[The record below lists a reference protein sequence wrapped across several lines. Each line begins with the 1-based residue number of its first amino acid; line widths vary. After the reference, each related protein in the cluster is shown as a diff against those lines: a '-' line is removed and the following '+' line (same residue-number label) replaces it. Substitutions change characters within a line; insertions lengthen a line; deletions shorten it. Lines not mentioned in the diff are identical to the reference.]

1 MKKFIFDVDGTLT
14 ESRKQMDI
22 SFMSEFI
29 IFCCKFDTYLVTGS
43 DRDKT
48 VEQVGLDVYNRAKRV
63 FNCSGADI
71 YEKDFNIYKSDWKLP
86 DEVKRFFQDEL
97 DYSQFPLKNSQNN
110 GFLVVHLRMTGYFK
124 FIENST
130 HPCKHTRIRFFDKN
144 NNELRYVDVRSF
156 GHMWWIN
163 KGLSLNKI
171 IKGLGSLGPEPFSK
185 DFDANYLKKVISKRT
200 KSIKA
205 ILLDQTIVAGIGN
218 IYADESLYSAGI
230 SPIREAQTIKKNE
243 LIKLKESIVTVLK
256 KSIGS
261 GGTTFSD
268 FRDLEGENGNF
279 GLQTNV
285 YRRTGKECR
294 KCGNLIERQKIT
306 GRSTHW
312 CPKCQK

>member
-1 MKKFIFDVDGTLT
+1 MPELPEVETVRRGLEQKLNNFIIKKVEVCRDSTVAFPTYK
-14 ESRKQMDI
+14 E
-22 SFMSEFI
+22 EFI
-29 IFCCKFDTYLVTGS
+29 KGLQNSLFYKWNRRGKYLIAELKKI
-43 DRDKT
+43 DN
-48 VEQVGLDVYNRAKRV
+48 ENIQIN
-63 FNCSGADI
+63 
-71 YEKDFNIYKSDWKLP
+71 EKIT
-86 DEVKRFFQDEL
+86 
-97 DYSQFPLKNSQNN
+97 LKHN

-124 FIENST
+124 FINKST
-130 HPCKHTRIRFFDKN
+130 PPCKHTRIRFFDKN
-144 NNELRYVDVRSF
+144 NNELRYIDVRSF
-156 GHMWWIN
+156 GQMWWI
-163 KGLSLNKI
+163 KQGLEPNKI

-185 DFDANYLKKVISKRT
+185 EFDTKYLKKVISKRT
-200 KSIKA
+200 KSIKS

-230 SPIREAQTIKKNE
+230 SPFRKAQTINKNE

-285 YRRTGKECR
+285 YRRTGKQCH

-312 CPKCQK
+312 CSKCQK

>member
-1 MKKFIFDVDGTLT
+1 LPELPEVETVRRGLEQKLNN
-14 ESRKQMDI
+14 
-22 SFMSEFI
+22 FI
-29 IFCCKFDTYLVTGS
+29 IKKVEVCRDSTVAFPANKEIFIKGLHNSLLYKWNRRGKYLIAEL
-43 DRDKT
+43 KKI
-48 VEQVGLDVYNRAKRV
+48 ENENIQIN
-63 FNCSGADI
+63 
-71 YEKDFNIYKSDWKLP
+71 EKIT
-86 DEVKRFFQDEL
+86 
-97 DYSQFPLKNSQNN
+97 LKHN

-124 FIENST
+124 FINKPT
-130 HPCKHTRIRFFDKN
+130 QPCKHTRIRFFDKN
-144 NNELRYVDVRSF
+144 NKELRYIDVRSF
-156 GHMWWIN
+156 GQMWWI
-163 KGLSLNKI
+163 KQGLSPNKI
-171 IKGLGSLGPEPFSK
+171 IKGLASLGPEPFSE
-185 DFDANYLKKVISKRT
+185 DFDTKYLKKVISKRT

-230 SPIREAQTIKKNE
+230 SPFREARTINKSE
-243 LIKLKESIVTVLK
+243 LIKLRESIVTVLK

-294 KCGNLIERQKIT
+294 KCGNLIKRQKIT

>member
-1 MKKFIFDVDGTLT
+1 LPELPEVETVRKGLEQKLNNFIVKKVEVCRDSTIAFPYKKDEFIEGIRNSLLYKWNRRGKYLIAELKNIEDENIQINEEITLT
-14 ESRKQMDI
+14 
-22 SFMSEFI
+22 
-29 IFCCKFDTYLVTGS
+29 
-43 DRDKT
+43 
-48 VEQVGLDVYNRAKRV
+48 
-63 FNCSGADI
+63 
-71 YEKDFNIYKSDWKLP
+71 
-86 DEVKRFFQDEL
+86 
-97 DYSQFPLKNSQNN
+97 NN
-110 GFLVVHLRMTGYFK
+110 GLLVVHLRMTGYFK
-124 FIENST
+124 FINNPT
-130 HPCKHTRIRFFDKN
+130 TPCNHTRIRFFDKN
-144 NNELRYVDVRSF
+144 NNELRYIDVRSF
-156 GHMWWIN
+156 GQMWWI
-163 KGLSLNKI
+163 KQGLSPNKI

-185 DFDANYLKKVISKRT
+185 DFDTKYLRKVISNRT

-230 SPIREAQTIKKNE
+230 SPFREAQTIKKKE

-268 FRDLEGENGNF
+268 FRDLEGENGKF

-285 YRRTGKECR
+285 YRRTGKECH
-294 KCGNLIERQKIT
+294 KCGNLIKRQKIT

>member
-1 MKKFIFDVDGTLT
+1 LPELPEVETVRRGLEQKLNNFIIKKVEVCRDSTVAFPLNK
-14 ESRKQMDI
+14 E
-22 SFMSEFI
+22 EFI
-29 IFCCKFDTYLVTGS
+29 N
-43 DRDKT
+43 
-48 VEQVGLDVYNRAKRV
+48 GLRN
-63 FNCSGADI
+63 SL
-71 YEKDFNIYKSDWKLP
+71 IYKWDRRGKYLIAQLQ
-86 DEVKRFFQDEL
+86 EVHNENA
-97 DYSQFPLKNSQNN
+97 QFSLENSQIK

-130 HPCKHTRIRFFDKN
+130 HPCKHTRIRFFDNN
-144 NNELRYVDVRSF
+144 NNELRYIDVRSF
-156 GHMWWIN
+156 GQMWWIN
-163 KGLSLNKI
+163 RDLSLNKI

-230 SPIREAQTIKKNE
+230 SPFREARTIKKNE
-243 LIKLKESIVTVLK
+243 LIELKKSIVTVLK

>member
-1 MKKFIFDVDGTLT
+1 MPELPEVETVRRGLEQKLNN
-14 ESRKQMDI
+14 
-22 SFMSEFI
+22 FI
-29 IFCCKFDTYLVTGS
+29 INKVEVC
-43 DRDKT
+43 RDST
-48 VEQVGLDVYNRAKRV
+48 VAFPNYKE
-63 FNCSGADI
+63 
-71 YEKDFNIYKSDWKLP
+71 DFIDG
-86 DEVKRFFQDEL
+86 
-97 DYSQFPLKNSQNN
+97 LKNSLLNKWDRKGKYLIAQLKKIENKDTQSPLEKSAKNN

-124 FIENST
+124 FINNPNT
-130 HPCKHTRIRFFDKN
+130 PCKHTRIRFFDKN
-144 NNELRYVDVRSF
+144 NNELRYIDVRSF
-156 GHMWWIN
+156 GRMWWI
-163 KGLSLNKI
+163 KQGLLPNKI
-171 IKGLGSLGPEPFSK
+171 IKGLGELGPEPFSK
-185 DFDANYLKKVISKRT
+185 EFDIKYLKKVISKRT

-230 SPIREAQTIKKNE
+230 SPFREARTIKKNE
-243 LIKLKESIVTVLK
+243 LIKLKESIVNVLK

-285 YRRTGKECR
+285 YRRTGKECH
-294 KCGNLIERQKIT
+294 KCGHLIEREKIT

>member
-1 MKKFIFDVDGTLT
+1 LPELPEVETVRRGLEKKLNNFIIKKVEVCRDSTVAFPTNK
-14 ESRKQMDI
+14 E
-22 SFMSEFI
+22 EFI
-29 IFCCKFDTYLVTGS
+29 K
-43 DRDKT
+43 
-48 VEQVGLDVYNRAKRV
+48 GLEN
-63 FNCSGADI
+63 SL
-71 YEKDFNIYKSDWKLP
+71 IYKWDRRGKYLIA
-86 DEVKRFFQDEL
+86 EL
-97 DYSQFPLKNSQNN
+97 KGVQNETTQFPLENSQDN

-124 FIENST
+124 FINNPIP
-130 HPCKHTRIRFFDKN
+130 PCKHTRIRFLDKN
-144 NNELRYVDVRSF
+144 NNELRYIDVRSF
-156 GHMWWIN
+156 GQMWWI
-163 KGLSLNKI
+163 KQGLSPNKI

-185 DFDANYLKKVISKRT
+185 DFDTKYLKKVISKRT

-218 IYADESLYSAGI
+218 IYADESLFSAGI
-230 SPIREAQTIKKNE
+230 SPFREARTIKKSE

>member
-1 MKKFIFDVDGTLT
+1 MPELPEVETVRKGLEQKLNNFVIKKVEVCRDSTVAFPANK
-14 ESRKQMDI
+14 E
-22 SFMSEFI
+22 EFVEGLQNSLLY
-29 IFCCKFDTYLVTGS
+29 KWDRRGKYLIAQLKKVQN
-43 DRDKT
+43 
-48 VEQVGLDVYNRAKRV
+48 ENA
-63 FNCSGADI
+63 
-71 YEKDFNIYKSDWKLP
+71 
-86 DEVKRFFQDEL
+86 
-97 DYSQFPLKNSQNN
+97 QFSLENLQNN

-124 FIENST
+124 FIENSS

-144 NNELRYVDVRSF
+144 NNELRYIDVRSF
-156 GHMWWIN
+156 GQMWWIK
-163 KGLSLNKI
+163 KGLLPNKI

-185 DFDANYLKKVISKRT
+185 DFDANYLRKVISKRT

-230 SPIREAQTIKKNE
+230 SPFREAQTIKKNE

-312 CPKCQK
+312 CSKCQK

>member
-1 MKKFIFDVDGTLT
+1 LPELPEVETVRRGLEQKLDNFIIKKVEVCRDSTVAFPSNKKEFIKGLQNSLIYKWDRRGKYLIAELKKFENENIQIPP
-14 ESRKQMDI
+14 E
-22 SFMSEFI
+22 
-29 IFCCKFDTYLVTGS
+29 KFS
-43 DRDKT
+43 K
-48 VEQVGLDVYNRAKRV
+48 
-63 FNCSGADI
+63 
-71 YEKDFNIYKSDWKLP
+71 
-86 DEVKRFFQDEL
+86 
-97 DYSQFPLKNSQNN
+97 NN

-124 FIENST
+124 FIDNFT
-130 HPCKHTRIRFFDKN
+130 QPCKHTRIRVFDKN
-144 NNELRYVDVRSF
+144 NNELRYIDVRSF
-156 GHMWWIN
+156 GQMWWI
-163 KGLSLNKI
+163 KEGLSPYKI

-185 DFDANYLKKVISKRT
+185 EFNANYLKKVIYKRT

-230 SPIREAQTIKKNE
+230 SPFREARTIKKNE

-256 KSIGS
+256 QSIGS

-294 KCGNLIERQKIT
+294 KCRNLIKRQKIT